1 LKIGGGTVI
10 WPGYPTHYYVKFLNR
25 QVPKVSPDA
34 PIGIFDSGPGGLA
47 VLREIRRLLP
57 HEDILYLADT
67 ARQPYGPRAS
77 ADVRTFA
84 VELTRYLARQ
94 GVKMVIIACNTAS
107 ASGLEAARRAVPG
120 VSVLGMI
127 RPGVRAALAVSRGKR
142 LGNGHHGQLAAVRP
156 THQPGES

>member
-1 LKIGGGTVI
+1 
-10 WPGYPTHYYVKFLNR
+10 
-25 QVPKVSPDA
+25 
-34 PIGIFDSGPGGLA
+34 

-94 GVKMVIIACNTAS
+94 GAKMVIIACNTAS

-120 VSVLGMI
+120 VPVLGMI
-127 RPGVRAALAVSRGKR
+127 RPGVRAALAASRGKR
-142 LGNGHHGQLAAVRP
+142 LGNGDHGQLAAVRP